1 MNDEPHAENGVS
13 AARAAAMLESGGV
26 QIVDVR
32 GVDEW
37 EAGRITGA
45 THIPLEALPERSG
58 EIARDRPVI
67 FQCRSGVRSAQ
78 AAEVMRASGVEALN
92 LEGGLEA
99 WIEVGLPVE
108 PRAGTAARPRP
119 ENG

>member
-1 MNDEPHAENGVS
+1 VNDEPHAENSVS

-58 EIARDRPVI
+58 EVARDRPVI
-67 FQCRSGVRSAQ
+67 FQCRSGVRSAM
-78 AAEVMRASGVEALN
+78 AAEVMRASGV
-92 LEGGLEA
+92 
-99 WIEVGLPVE
+99 
-108 PRAGTAARPRP
+108 
-119 ENG
+119 